1 MLKVVFGQTIIGVIL
16 LMSAAAVKG
25 QNVSMPNVFGS
36 NMVVQQNTN
45 APFWGWAAP
54 NSTIEIEAGWGEE
67 AKAIAGSDGKWK
79 TTIKTPKAK
88 PGKMPK
94 YLVTVK
100 GHDNTL
106 YFEDVQIGEVWVCG
120 GQSNMTFQM
129 FYKDSGMQGVVDY
142 EKEIAAAKYPFIH
155 LFTVAKAFP
164 SVPATNFEGSWK
176 TCSPSSVKGFSAAAY
191 YFGRQLFLNKAVNVP
206 IGLILDAVSGS
217 TIQAWIKMDTL
228 LANADFKS
236 RYVPAKPKDANNT
249 PSGYYNG
256 MIAPIIPFAIK
267 GFLWYQGESN
277 AGDGKLYSK
286 ANIAMLRDWR
296 KDWGYDFSFYA
307 VQLTPRLWGVNPKDV
322 VYGRAMFREWQSKI
336 TTEPN
341 TGIIVTSDLLI
352 NKEEV
357 GITHTRNK
365 KDIGIRLANWALAK
379 NYKQPVQYLGPVYD
393 SHTII
398 GNKIIIKYKPES
410 IGSGLTTN
418 DGVGEVKSFRLAG
431 TDNVFYPAKAVIDGN
446 TIVVTC
452 DKVSTPISIRYA
464 VSDGAMTNLMNKEGI
479 AAYPFGTDNL
489 DKVTYIAEE

>member
-164 SVPATNFEGSWK
+164 SFV
-176 TCSPSSVKGFSAAAY
+176 
-191 YFGRQLFLNKAVNVP
+191 
-206 IGLILDAVSGS
+206 
-217 TIQAWIKMDTL
+217 
-228 LANADFKS
+228 
-236 RYVPAKPKDANNT
+236 
-249 PSGYYNG
+249 
-256 MIAPIIPFAIK
+256 
-267 GFLWYQGESN
+267 
-277 AGDGKLYSK
+277 
-286 ANIAMLRDWR
+286 
-296 KDWGYDFSFYA
+296 
-307 VQLTPRLWGVNPKDV
+307 
-322 VYGRAMFREWQSKI
+322 
-336 TTEPN
+336 
-341 TGIIVTSDLLI
+341 
-352 NKEEV
+352 
-357 GITHTRNK
+357 
-365 KDIGIRLANWALAK
+365 
-379 NYKQPVQYLGPVYD
+379 
-393 SHTII
+393 
-398 GNKIIIKYKPES
+398 
-410 IGSGLTTN
+410 
-418 DGVGEVKSFRLAG
+418 
-431 TDNVFYPAKAVIDGN
+431 
-446 TIVVTC
+446 
-452 DKVSTPISIRYA
+452 
-464 VSDGAMTNLMNKEGI
+464 
-479 AAYPFGTDNL
+479 
-489 DKVTYIAEE
+489 